1 MTMFKPNIRVERL
14 QVAARGALV
23 YDELFHAGLNII
35 RGENSSGKSTL
46 MDFIFYGLGGDL
58 SDWRESALR
67 CDAVILQVALNGR
80 SATFSRD
87 ISDQVGR
94 PMRIF
99 LGTIEESLAAGQEQW
114 QVYPYARGAKDS
126 FSQVIFRF
134 LGLPEVQYAE
144 TATKITINQVL
155 RLLYADQLSP
165 VEKLFRPQRFDD
177 AITRQTVG
185 ELLCGAFSAKY
196 YNAQIRVGQANK
208 EFDIAEAQMKALIR
222 SHSRDG
228 NPLTVEWFEAE
239 TASYNDQLED
249 TNNQIAELEER
260 IFHSQFEDR
269 LSLNDQEETYRNIVT
284 LQAKIA
290 RLQEEIDSLELERA
304 DSLQFINA
312 LDEKLTQ
319 LNQSDAVIDEFK
331 TLEYEFCP
339 ACLAPIHKHD
349 VEGACG
355 LCKMAYDPRETKA
368 RSLKFINEFARQRQ
382 ESLELQ
388 EERSTEIERLR
399 EDLATSRA
407 LWEQASRHYQVAVRS
422 PTTELRLRLRE
433 LNRSAGYLQ
442 RKIEDLAGKAG
453 VVEQLA
459 TLSKTMERLR
469 IEIQGLKS
477 TIEGEKAR
485 NATQVARAK
494 TAIADIVV
502 NFLKSDLA
510 RQSTFQNAET
520 VTFEFDA
527 DRIAV
532 NGDSFFSASSMV
544 YLKNSFLA
552 AFCFAAAQDAS
563 FNHPRFLLMDTVE
576 DKGMEPLRSQNFQK
590 LLFEYSRRAVSENQI
605 IIATSMIAPEL
616 DIPEVTVG
624 DFYTHDRRTLTFESQ

>member
-14 QVAARGALV
+14 QVAAKGKLV
-23 YDELFHAGLNII
+23 YNERFHSGLNII

-46 MDFIFYGLGGDL
+46 MDFIFYALGGDL
-58 SDWRESALR
+58 SDWRESAMR
-67 CDAVILQVALNGR
+67 CDTVILQVALNGK
-80 SATFSRD
+80 SATFARD
-87 ISDQVGR
+87 ISDQIGR

-99 LGTIEESLAAGQEQW
+99 IGTIDEAFAAGQERW

-144 TATKITINQVL
+144 TDTKITINQVL

-185 ELLCGAFSAKY
+185 ELLCGAFSARY
-196 YNAQIRVGQANK
+196 YDAQIRLSQASK
-208 EFDIAEAQMKALIR
+208 ELDIAEAQIKVIIR
-222 SHSRDG
+222 SHGRDG
-228 NPLTVEWFEAE
+228 HPLTTEWFETE
-239 TASYNDQLED
+239 TASFNRQLEE
-249 TNNQIAELEER
+249 TNNEIAALEEQ
-260 IFHSQFEDR
+260 IFHSQFDDR
-269 LSLNDQEETYRNIVT
+269 LSLNDQEETYKNIVS
-284 LQAKIA
+284 LQGKLA
-290 RLQEEIDSLELERA
+290 RTQERIDSLELERA

-319 LNQSDAVIDEFK
+319 LHQSDTIIDEFK
-331 TLEYEFCP
+331 TLEYEYCP
-339 ACLAPIHKHD
+339 ACLAPIDKHD

-355 LCKMAYDPRETKA
+355 LCKTAYDPRETKA
-368 RSLKFINEFARQRQ
+368 RSLKLINEFARQRQ

-388 EERSTEIERLR
+388 AERVDEIEMLR
-399 EDLATSRA
+399 EDLATTRA

-433 LNRSAGYLQ
+433 LNRAAGYLM

-453 VVEQLA
+453 VIEQLA
-459 TLSKTMERLR
+459 ALSKTAENLR
-469 IEIQGLKS
+469 SEIQSLKT
-477 TIEGEKAR
+477 TIGSEKLR
-485 NATQVARAK
+485 NANQVATAK
-494 TAIADIVV
+494 TAIADLVV
-502 NFLKSDLA
+502 EFLKRDLA

-520 VTFEFDA
+520 VTFDFDG

-552 AFCFAAAQDAS
+552 AFCFAAAQDPS
-563 FNHPRFLLMDTVE
+563 LNHPRFLLMDTVE

-590 LLFEYSRRAVSENQI
+590 LLFEYSRNAASENQI

-616 DIPEVTVG
+616 NIPEITVG
-624 DFYTHDRRTLTFESQ
+624 DFYTHDKRTLTF